1 MPAADVIVRQIPE
14 TRSALSRLVKW
25 SIDLYRGNDCYV
37 PPLISDEVNTLR
49 AATNPAFD
57 FCEAA
62 TFEATRDGAIVGRIT
77 AIINRTAN
85 ERMGENI
92 LRFGFIDFIDDDAV
106 VDALFRAIEDW
117 GRQRGMTAI
126 VGPLGFTDLDH
137 EGMLISGFDELG
149 TMATIYN
156 YPYYPRQME
165 RIGMVKET
173 DWIEFLIDVP
183 DEIPP
188 KMARIADIAEK
199 KYNLRVVPTTSR
211 KELKEKYG
219 RKLFDLIN
227 LAYDGLYG
235 YTPLTSRLIDFYIRE
250 YLGILR
256 LDNLCVVVDADDN
269 LVAVGITMPS
279 LSRALQRSRG
289 RLFPFGWYHLLRALQ
304 AHVDRVDL
312 MLVAVHPEYQGRG
325 VNALLFRELIT
336 AYQRLGYRYAE
347 SNLELEDNENVQRQW
362 QYFTRRLHRRR
373 RAWRRPIPQV

>member
-1 MPAADVIVRQIPE
+1 MPADVIVRQVPE
-14 TRSALSRLVKW
+14 TRSALTRLVKW

-62 TFEATRDGAIVGRIT
+62 TFEALRDGATVGRIT

-85 ERMGENI
+85 QRMGENI
-92 LRFGFIDFIDDDAV
+92 LRFGFVDFIDDDAV
-106 VDALFRAIEDW
+106 VDALFAAAEKW
-117 GRQRGMTAI
+117 GRERGMTAI

-165 RIGMVKET
+165 RLGMVKET
-173 DWIEFLIDVP
+173 DWIEFLLDVP
-183 DEIPP
+183 EDIPP
-188 KMARIADIAEK
+188 KMVRIASIAEQK
-199 KYNLRVVPTTSR
+199 FGLHVVPAKSR
-211 KELKEKYG
+211 KILKERYG
-219 RKLFDLIN
+219 HKLFDLIN
-227 LAYDGLYG
+227 VAYDKLYG
-235 YTPLTSRLIDFYIRE
+235 YTPLTTRLIDFYIRE

-256 LDNLCVVVDADDN
+256 LDNICVVVDSDDN

-304 AHVDRVDL
+304 AKVDRVDL
-312 MLVAVHPEYQGRG
+312 MLVAVHPDYQNRG
-325 VNALLFRELIT
+325 VNALLFRELIP

-362 QYFTRRLHRRR
+362 QYFEHRLHRRR
-373 RAWRRPIPQV
+373 RAWRRPISQD